1 MATNISLPKPQ
12 INPVRLLIRPIL
24 FAALGLHALLLF
36 TPIPSQPK
44 PQEPDDKKDPVKI
57 TQLPTAKPPS
67 AKPLAKVQKAKATR
81 ATTSTKLA
89 NPSTPA
95 ASSAAPSTAV
105 GSDSLPNIASQPLP
119 PSSGDST
126 NAAASANNS
135 SKPEPGVALYEILA
149 QLPAPD
155 RLDPAFTNLI
165 RPEALEQPELFFK
178 PNSEPDLLPEP
189 LAGLASSPIF
199 APGEEPEILFQT
211 FFDGEQRIREVFEEV
226 TQVGDYGGGPLYR
239 LKQGSYIAYL
249 SLIPTRQAGILGA
262 IVSVWNQ
269 DPRRLTPEK

>member
-1 MATNISLPKPQ
+1 MATNVSLSKPQ
-12 INPVRLLIRPIL
+12 FNPVRVLIRPIL

-44 PQEPDDKKDPVKI
+44 LQEPDDKKDPVKI
-57 TQLPTAKPPS
+57 NQLPTAKPPA
-67 AKPLAKVQKAKATR
+67 AKPSAKVQKAKT
-81 ATTSTKLA
+81 TSVSTSTKLA

-95 ASSAAPSTAV
+95 ASSAASSAAV
-105 GSDSLPNIASQPLP
+105 SSDSLPKIASQPLP
-119 PSSGDST
+119 PSTDD
-126 NAAASANNS
+126 SANSGANS
-135 SKPEPGVALYEILA
+135 GNSTKPEPNVALYEILA

-155 RLDPAFTNLI
+155 NLDPAFTNVI
-165 RPEALEQPELFFK
+165 RPEALEKPQLFFK
-178 PNSEPDLLPEP
+178 PNPDPDLLPEP

-269 DPRRLTPEK
+269 DPRKLTPEK